1 MNFININKFKSIF
14 TPNQKEIIQTSDG
27 KRNLYFDYQRKN
39 FIKFTLDVATTCE
52 TILKI
57 NKDQIK
63 NKVKE
68 LYGNDV
74 NLDNFGFII
83 VNLIPN
89 QYKQKQ
95 NLINVKLRMDD
106 NILFQILL
114 NEQLMLCYIR
124 INRQNIKIKRKE
136 RNFGLFYPNN
146 FDIIN
151 EEKSEDKK
159 KSDDIHIYY
168 PKNSIYFYNAYTFT
182 KEKIKITE
190 EEKVNDF

>member
-27 KRNLYFDYQRKN
+27 KRNLYFYFQRKN

-83 VNLIPN
+83 VNLI
-89 QYKQKQ
+89 
-95 NLINVKLRMDD
+95 
-106 NILFQILL
+106 
-114 NEQLMLCYIR
+114 
-124 INRQNIKIKRKE
+124 
-136 RNFGLFYPNN
+136 
-146 FDIIN
+146 
-151 EEKSEDKK
+151 
-159 KSDDIHIYY
+159 
-168 PKNSIYFYNAYTFT
+168 
-182 KEKIKITE
+182 
-190 EEKVNDF
+190 

>member
-74 NLDNFGFII
+74 NFDNFGFII
-83 VNLIPN
+83 ANLIPN

-114 NEQLMLCYIR
+114 NEQLMLCYIK

-136 RNFGLFYPNN
+136 
-146 FDIIN
+146 I
-151 EEKSEDKK
+151 S
-159 KSDDIHIYY
+159 
-168 PKNSIYFYNAYTFT
+168 
-182 KEKIKITE
+182 
-190 EEKVNDF
+190 